1 MKKFFSILT
10 SLASLCLLLFT
21 LFTSIGCEDPDP
33 IPTCIAPIGV
43 QVTAITDS
51 SATLTWTAPQNATVE
66 ISVTPQ
72 SNPPGP
78 FTTTANT
85 FTIKGLSPGT
95 NYSVRLRTLCPDGS
109 TSDVVTVA
117 FRTTTIVIGDII
129 IQKEVPSDAQG
140 LCTNIPGQT
149 PLDIINQSTPINW
162 ETSSPKELLKIV
174 NGTTVILIIKDISGT
189 TPVYKVLENKVSLC
203 GATVNNP
210 PVSVNSTSS
219 GFVLTGS
226 GYSVNLNATNAVI
239 SLTGSSY
246 TMYR

>member
-140 LCTNIPGQT
+140 LCTPT

-239 SLTGSSY
+239 SLTTGTTTYS
-246 TMYR
+246 MYR